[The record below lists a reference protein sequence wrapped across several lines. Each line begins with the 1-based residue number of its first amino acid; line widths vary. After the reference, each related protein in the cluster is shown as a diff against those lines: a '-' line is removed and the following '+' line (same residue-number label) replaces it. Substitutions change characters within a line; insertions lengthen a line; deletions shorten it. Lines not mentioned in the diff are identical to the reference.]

1 MDWNALRIFLA
12 VSETGSLVAAAP
24 RAGVSH
30 ATVFRHINALEADM
44 GTRLFDRARGRY
56 ALTEAGQE
64 LQALAREIARG
75 FEAIDRRV
83 AGRDGEAEGL
93 VRITAP
99 RSFADRELPRYLTD
113 LRRECPGIAVEI
125 VTSNH
130 VLDLSDRSADIALRV
145 ADSPPDHLWGRRLL
159 SIGWSVYASPD
170 WRRTC
175 GPATDL
181 SERPGQTLLA
191 PAGTLAGHPA
201 YRAAQAAGG
210 RWDTI
215 GSDDLTTLASLAAH
229 GHGAA
234 LLPDDL
240 ARPGLER
247 CFGFAAA
254 PPNTLWLLTHPD
266 LRDIRRIALVMGA
279 LAKAFSRDPRWKS
292 GGVQPRPAAD
302 IA

>member
-56 ALTEAGQE
+56 A
-64 LQALAREIARG
+64 
-75 FEAIDRRV
+75 
-83 AGRDGEAEGL
+83 
-93 VRITAP
+93 
-99 RSFADRELPRYLTD
+99 
-113 LRRECPGIAVEI
+113 